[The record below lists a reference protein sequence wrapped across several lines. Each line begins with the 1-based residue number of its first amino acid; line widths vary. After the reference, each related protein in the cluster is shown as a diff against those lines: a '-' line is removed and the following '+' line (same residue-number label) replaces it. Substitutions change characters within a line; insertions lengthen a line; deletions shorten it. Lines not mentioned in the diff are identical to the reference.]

1 MENEEVR
8 GSMVLLAQG
17 EAEELPCGP
26 SCGYPGKEGADGT
39 LDQVLASRGGG
50 GGQGCPWAVRSHTW
64 RIVHWGVGGWGGDDS
79 LVTHPGAQK
88 GEQGCS
94 QSSPFGTL
102 ERPVLSRTFGPLT
115 FVQVMPSPPHRRLLL
130 MAVSLQAS
138 PDRWSFC
145 TSQIRGL

>member
-8 GSMVLLAQG
+8 GSMALLAQG
-17 EAEELPCGP
+17 EAEELPCSP

-64 RIVHWGVGGWGGDDS
+64 RIVHKITSTGCVCVWGNDS

-88 GEQGCS
+88 GELSCS

-102 ERPVLSRTFGPLT
+102 EITSVIPDLW
-115 FVQVMPSPPHRRLLL
+115 
-130 MAVSLQAS
+130 S
-138 PDRWSFC
+138 PDICAGDAVASSSE
-145 TSQIRGL
+145 TSVDGCITPSLP

>member
-64 RIVHWGVGGWGGDDS
+64 RTVHEITGVCRCVWGGRLPS
-79 LVTHPGAQK
+79 YSPWSSEGGTGLLSVQSIWNPGEA
-88 GEQGCS
+88 S
-94 QSSPFGTL
+94 VIPDL
-102 ERPVLSRTFGPLT
+102 W
-115 FVQVMPSPPHRRLLL
+115 
-130 MAVSLQAS
+130 S
-138 PDRWSFC
+138 PDICAGDAVASSSE
-145 TSQIRGL
+145 TSVDGCITSSLP